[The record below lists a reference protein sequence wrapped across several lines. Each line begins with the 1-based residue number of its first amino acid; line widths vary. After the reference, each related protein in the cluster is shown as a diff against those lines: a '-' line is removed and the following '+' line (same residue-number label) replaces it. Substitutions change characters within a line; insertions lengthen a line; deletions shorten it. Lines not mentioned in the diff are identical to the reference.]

1 MVRVKQVA
9 RKAVAVTSKP
19 AGRAGDP
26 PTQARK
32 TVTPR
37 STAPEG
43 MKKKPHRFRPG
54 TVALREIRKY
64 QKSAERL
71 IRRAPFVRVCREIL
85 ARVSG
90 RPDLRYSREAV
101 DALQEATEAYLV
113 GLFEDAQLCAIHAK
127 RVTVMPRDM
136 ALARKIRRER
146 DYCW

>member
-19 AGRAGDP
+19 SGRAGDQ

-136 ALARKIRRER
+136 ALARKLRRDR
-146 DYCW
+146 W

>member
-9 RKAVAVTSKP
+9 RKAVAVVSKP

-90 RPDLRYSREAV
+90 RSDLRYSREAV

-113 GLFEDAQLCAIHAK
+113 CLFEDAQLCAIHAG
-127 RVTVMPRDM
+127 RVTLMVRDL
-136 ALARKIRRER
+136 ALARKLRRER
-146 DYCW
+146 DYYW